1 VKKVIG
7 MLLMMILMVS
17 MFSSSNFMHFVDAA
31 SYDSNSS
38 IIFKKPKD
46 EDKAEP
52 EETPGEEIPGGE
64 IVDKDGL
71 PKDPSSDDSTI
82 ADSSEE
88 DKSKTDATIAESLE
102 EDKSKTDTTI
112 VDSSTDTTMQSPS
125 KDELGNIL
133 PKTAT
138 NIYSLM
144 LLGIVIIIGG
154 FLYLLY
160 AKRKEKRS

>member
-1 VKKVIG
+1 MKKVIG

-82 ADSSEE
+82 
-88 DKSKTDATIAESLE
+88 
-102 EDKSKTDTTI
+102 

>member
-1 VKKVIG
+1 MKKVIG

-82 ADSSEE
+82 ADSS
-88 DKSKTDATIAESLE
+88 
-102 EDKSKTDTTI
+102 
-112 VDSSTDTTMQSPS
+112 TDTTMQSPS